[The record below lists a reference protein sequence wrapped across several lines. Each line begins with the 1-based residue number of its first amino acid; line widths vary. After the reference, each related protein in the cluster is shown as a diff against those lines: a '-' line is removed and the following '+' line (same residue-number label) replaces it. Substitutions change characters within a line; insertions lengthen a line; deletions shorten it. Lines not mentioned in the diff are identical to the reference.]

1 MSDPPAVKMSDV
13 AKKAVGWSIVV
24 SIIMI
29 IAGLLAIAMPLK
41 PASP

>member
-1 MSDPPAVKMSDV
+1 MSDPPVIKVADV
-13 AKKAVGWSIVV
+13 AKKAVGWSIAV

-29 IAGLLAIAMPLK
+29 IAGLLAIAMPLE